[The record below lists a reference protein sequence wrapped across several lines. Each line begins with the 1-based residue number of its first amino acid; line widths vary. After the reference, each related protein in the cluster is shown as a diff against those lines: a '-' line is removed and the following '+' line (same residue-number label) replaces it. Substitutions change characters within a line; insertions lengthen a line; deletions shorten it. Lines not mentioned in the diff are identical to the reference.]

1 MPKFIDHHE
10 ISDVAPEMAAA
21 IGERIKAGEA
31 DEHGVKGL
39 NVFLGKDGTA
49 FCLSEAPDAGSVV
62 RRTRRTASRS
72 TRPTSSRCRASSR
85 ALRYAVPLLTGTACW
100 PARTDSRARFA
111 RGFSPTSAR
120 T

>member
-10 ISDVAPEMAAA
+10 MSDVAPEMAAA

-49 FCLSEAPDAGSVV
+49 FCLSEAPDVESVV
-62 RRTRRTASRS
+62 KAH
-72 TRPTSSRCRASSR
+72 RA
-85 ALRYAVPLLTGTACW
+85 Y
-100 PARTDSRARFA
+100 
-111 RGFSPTSAR
+111 GFSLDSADVVEVQSVV
-120 T
+120 

>member
-21 IGERIKAGEA
+21 LGERIKAGEA

-49 FCLSEAPDAGSVV
+49 FCLSEAPDAESVV
-62 RRTRRTASRS
+62 KAHQ
-72 TRPTSSRCRASSR
+72 A
-85 ALRYAVPLLTGTACW
+85 Y
-100 PARTDSRARFA
+100 
-111 RGFSPTSAR
+111 GFSLDSADVVEVQSVV
-120 T
+120 